1 MAKRKVFDGSV
12 YKDIENKKITTN
24 FPESGGYP
32 ETYRMLEECLG
43 WTFFSEPKEV
53 VIDEFCQQ
61 LHKTMTEEEIKTWH
75 ETVIKTDTAYDMT
88 QAGYTYLDRL
98 TSPYHESRDGFAWT
112 EVDEGATGIPST
124 QQ

>member
-61 LHKTMTEEEIKTWH
+61 LHKTMTEEEIKN
-75 ETVIKTDTAYDMT
+75 ANA
-88 QAGYTYLDRL
+88 QFLANLL
-98 TSPYHESRDGFAWT
+98 A
-112 EVDEGATGIPST
+112 EVAATKKPKNKSKMN
-124 QQ
+124 